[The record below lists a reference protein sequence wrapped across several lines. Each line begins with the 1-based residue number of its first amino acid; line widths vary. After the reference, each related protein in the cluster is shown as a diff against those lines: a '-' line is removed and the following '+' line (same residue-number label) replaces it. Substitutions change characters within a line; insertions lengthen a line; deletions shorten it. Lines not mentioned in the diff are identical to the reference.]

1 MSENPK
7 GVKFEVETAR
17 QLFLYGRGDGKR
29 VLNAQA
35 LADECGLHIETVRRH
50 MHTWLKES
58 EEMLAGTSE
67 CGLAISLSKEV
78 LNKHNNDMIHLR
90 KLIDINKFEIN
101 RIEEITE
108 KLESWLDKFSNTEE
122 IERAIKILDLWVR
135 SCGQKSALQSQFLAL
150 QKQWTSLSGIVDL
163 KDVEIVRAKE
173 ISKGKAKLEM
183 RRIEQQDAADNGE
196 LPSSAMKFFESR

>member
-1 MSENPK
+1 
-7 GVKFEVETAR
+7 
-17 QLFLYGRGDGKR
+17 
-29 VLNAQA
+29 
-35 LADECGLHIETVRRH
+35 
-50 MHTWLKES
+50 
-58 EEMLAGTSE
+58 
-67 CGLAISLSKEV
+67 
-78 LNKHNNDMIHLR
+78 MIHLR